1 MMSATDNYLLICKK
15 TNEVFNGCASTD
27 NLRKIGQTKTIEEA
41 IELAEDYEEYLW
53 SIGSYLEYGIHFTKN
68 LRGFRVVRKK

>member
-1 MMSATDNYLLICKK
+1 MSADNYILICKE

-27 NLRKIGQTKTIEEA
+27 DLWKIGQVKTLKKA
-41 IELAEDYEEYLW
+41 IELAEEYEEYLW
-53 SIGSYLEYGIHFTKN
+53 SEGLYLEYGIHFTKN